1 MQSIDL
7 KFLATVDDQ
16 IQADSLENHKEVFI
30 YFLLLLI
37 NKKQSFFFPELKK

>member
-30 YFLLLLI
+30 YFLLLLLI
-37 NKKQSFFFPELKK
+37 NKKQSFFFRS